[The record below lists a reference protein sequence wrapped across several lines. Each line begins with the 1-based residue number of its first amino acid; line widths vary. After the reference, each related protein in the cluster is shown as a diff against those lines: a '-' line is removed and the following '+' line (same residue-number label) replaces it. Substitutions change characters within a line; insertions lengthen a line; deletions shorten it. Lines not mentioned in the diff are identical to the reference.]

1 MTRDE
6 ALALVEEIEGL
17 TATARHDDERV
28 KAGVRAIVT
37 RLRDAPGEHA
47 VIDSK
52 LASIATWTE
61 ILFSPERRRV
71 YGGDEEVTALLLHD
85 CERLRDVIRAD

>member
-6 ALALVEEIEGL
+6 ALALVEQIEGL
-17 TATARHDDERV
+17 TATSHHDDERV
-28 KAGVRAIVT
+28 KAGVRALVT
-37 RLRDAPGEHA
+37 RLRKAPGEHT

-52 LASIATWTE
+52 LASIATWAD
-61 ILFSPERRRV
+61 ILFSPERRRI